1 MDHTL
6 QHRETMRKVLQFHL
20 KQAQERMKQLAN
32 RRRSDKEFAVVEAKV
47 GYVSYRL
54 QLPPTARIHPTF
66 HVSQLK
72 KHVGSAISS
81 LVLPPVGSND
91 AILKE
96 PIKVLERHM
105 VKKRN
110 QAATKV
116 LIEWANTFSK
126 DATWENLKEIQ

>member
-1 MDHTL
+1 MGH
-6 QHRETMRKVLQFHL
+6 
-20 KQAQERMKQLAN
+20 
-32 RRRSDKEFAVVEAKV
+32 
-47 GYVSYRL
+47 VSYRL